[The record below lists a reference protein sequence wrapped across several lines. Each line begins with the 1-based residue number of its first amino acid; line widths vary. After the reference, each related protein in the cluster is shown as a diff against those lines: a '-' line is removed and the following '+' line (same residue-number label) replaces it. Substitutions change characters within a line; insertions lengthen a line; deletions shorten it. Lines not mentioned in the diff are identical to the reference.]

1 MYPTI
6 YHMHQSRRPRSGDSS
21 GRFHMETL
29 CYANIA
35 MKLLEGNL
43 LVQIP
48 PIWDKHM
55 LQNKRATNYVQN
67 GFCPA
72 KNEELH
78 ILDFAKVRGVDRIGS
93 LAPLQSFDPRRE
105 MLGWSSSG

>member
-1 MYPTI
+1 M
-6 YHMHQSRRPRSGDSS
+6 
-21 GRFHMETL
+21 
-29 CYANIA
+29 
-35 MKLLEGNL
+35 
-43 LVQIP
+43 VQIP

-67 GFCPA
+67 GFCPP